1 MGHEVIRTIN
11 NRKYRYYEESYRV
24 PGLRTPRKRSTYL
37 GPVDPVERKPKKGIF
52 GVLDDLVR
60 KKHDWEHTEET
71 PVQERERIGR
81 EDRERARTSRNNDLL
96 TGKSISLDEL
106 AEVASTQK
114 GEDKADKSTVSESAA
129 ASDAADTGSVG
140 SDASDAADAGEL

>member
-1 MGHEVIRTIN
+1 MGHEVIRTVN
-11 NRKYRYYEESYRV
+11 GCRYRYFEESYRV

-37 GPVDPVERKPKKGIF
+37 GPVDEGRKRKKGIF

-71 PVQERERIGR
+71 PAQERERIGR
-81 EDRERARTSRNNDLL
+81 EDKERERTSRNNDLL
-96 TGKSISLDEL
+96 SGKSISLAEL

-114 GEDKADKSTVSESAA
+114 GEDKADKSESA
-129 ASDAADTGSVG
+129 ASDAADTDSAGSEG
-140 SDASDAADAGEL
+140 SDAGDAAGAL